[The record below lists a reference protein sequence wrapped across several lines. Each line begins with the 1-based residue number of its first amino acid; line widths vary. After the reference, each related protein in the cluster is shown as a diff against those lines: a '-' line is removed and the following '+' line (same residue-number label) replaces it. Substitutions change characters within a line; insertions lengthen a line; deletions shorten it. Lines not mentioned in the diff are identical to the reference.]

1 MAWLY
6 LFIAGLLEI
15 GWVIG
20 LKFTEGFSK
29 PIPSI
34 LTITA
39 IISSMVFLSLA
50 VRTLPLGTSYAIW
63 TGIGTIGAMIA
74 GIVLFGESA
83 SLVRIGCVLLIL
95 TGIVGLKISTPL

>member
-6 LFIAGLLEI
+6 LLFAGLLEI

-20 LKFTEGFSK
+20 LKYTEGFSK
-29 PIPSI
+29 LVPSA

-39 IISSMVFLSLA
+39 IIASMVFLSLA

-63 TGIGTIGAMIA
+63 TGIGTVGAMIA
-74 GIVLFGESA
+74 GIILFGESA
-83 SLVRIGCVLLIL
+83 TAMRIGCALLIVS
-95 TGIVGLKISTPL
+95 GIIGLKMTAH